1 MKNKI
6 HYAAN
11 ETCCSYTQGWGLA
24 KSTLFFAETKLDF
37 LWVKLKFWLSIPSSQ
52 SYLIFY
58 TFPLKKHSP
67 IEDWPYL
74 RPPAMLIGN

>member
-1 MKNKI
+1 MKHVALTPK
-6 HYAAN
+6 A
-11 ETCCSYTQGWGLA
+11 EGLQNQP
-24 KSTLFFAETKLDF
+24 FFAETKLDF

-58 TFPLKKHSP
+58 TFPLKKYGP

-74 RPPAMLIGN
+74 RPPAMLFGN